1 VTTAFG
7 VSAEATSAV
16 VQADGKIVAA
26 GFANLDGADDF
37 ALVRYNSNGTLDASF
52 GTGGKVTTDIAHSP
66 DGAIAIVRQADEKFV
81 VAGNSYINGHFDFA
95 LARYNSNGSLDT
107 TFGTSGRVTTDI
119 GSPYEEAT
127 AVAVQPDGKIVVAGG
142 AVFGLFNDFVLVRY
156 NSNGTLDTTFGTG
169 GKVITNLAGVSA
181 QAYSV
186 AVQRDGKIV
195 VAGEANVG
203 GGYDFAL
210 VRYNSNG
217 TLDASFG
224 SRGQVFTDFGT
235 AQQGFSF
242 AQASALALQP
252 DGKIVLAGQAFLRQD
267 YDFALAR
274 YNING
279 TLDTSFGSGGRV
291 STDFATPNAG
301 ANSVAIQPDGM
312 IVAGGLAKSHLAL
325 VRYTT
330 RGGLDLNFGLGGKV
344 NTALGLNDSVD
355 SLAIKGDGKIVAV
368 GQTFNSS
375 DSSYHYALV
384 QYNSLG
390 ALDTSF
396 GTVGKVT
403 PVFGSSR
410 ERVSSVIVQL
420 DGKIVVAGGQATVN
434 GVNGGSDFALARFN

>member
-1 VTTAFG
+1 MQRKRKTSLKDMFRHKNALIAFAMVLVPTVT
-7 VSAEATSAV
+7 
-16 VQADGKIVAA
+16 
-26 GFANLDGADDF
+26 FAQT
-37 ALVRYNSNGTLDASF
+37 RSGTFDTSF

-66 DGAIAIVRQADEKFV
+66 DGAIAIVRQPDEKYV

-95 LARYNSNGSLDT
+95 LARYNSNGVLDT
-107 TFGTSGRVTTDI
+107 TFGTSGKVTTDL
-119 GSPYEEAT
+119 GSPYEEVT
-127 AVAVQPDGKIVVAGG
+127 AVALQPDGKIVVAGG
-142 AVFGLFNDFVLVRY
+142 AVLGLFNDFVLVRY
-156 NSNGTLDTTFGTG
+156 NTNGALDTTFGTG
-169 GKVITNLAGVSA
+169 GKVTTNLAGVSA

-195 VAGEANVG
+195 VAGGANVN

-224 SRGQVFTDFGT
+224 THGQVFTDFGT
-235 AQQGFSF
+235 ARQGFSF

-252 DGKIVLAGQAFLRQD
+252 DGKIVLAGQAYLGQD

-291 STDFATPNAG
+291 ITDFATPNAG
-301 ANSVAIQPDGM
+301 ANSVALQPDGM
-312 IVAGGLAKSHLAL
+312 IVAGGFAKNRLQL

-330 RGGLDLNFGLGGKV
+330 KGGFDLNFGIGGKV
-344 NTALGLNDSVD
+344 STALGLNDAVD
-355 SLAIKGDGKIVAV
+355 SLAIRGDGKIVAV
-368 GQTFNSS
+368 GQTFSS
-375 DSSYHYALV
+375 TDSAYHYALV

-396 GTVGKVT
+396 GTGGKVT
-403 PVFGSSR
+403 PVFGSAR
-410 ERVSSVIVQL
+410 ERAASVIAQL

-434 GVNGGSDFALARFN
+434 GVNGGSDFVLARFN

>member
-1 VTTAFG
+1 
-7 VSAEATSAV
+7 
-16 VQADGKIVAA
+16 
-26 GFANLDGADDF
+26 
-37 ALVRYNSNGTLDASF
+37 
-52 GTGGKVTTDIAHSP
+52 
-66 DGAIAIVRQADEKFV
+66 

-95 LARYNSNGSLDT
+95 VARYNSNGVLDT
-107 TFGTSGRVTTDI
+107 TFGTSGKVTTDL

-127 AVAVQPDGKIVVAGG
+127 SVALQPDGKIVVAGG

-156 NSNGTLDTTFGTG
+156 NTNGTLDTTFGAG

-195 VAGEANVG
+195 VAGEANVD

-210 VRYNSNG
+210 VRYNTNG
-217 TLDASFG
+217 TLDTTFG
-224 SRGQVFTDFGT
+224 TRGQVFTDFGT
-235 AQQGFSF
+235 VQQGFSF

-252 DGKIVLAGQAFLRQD
+252 DGKIVLAGNAYLGQD

-279 TLDTSFGSGGRV
+279 TLDTTFGSGGRV
-291 STDFATPNAG
+291 TTDFATPNAG
-301 ANSVAIQPDGM
+301 ANAVAIQPDGM
-312 IVAGGLAKSHLAL
+312 IVAGGLAKQSLAL
-325 VRYTT
+325 VRYNP
-330 RGGLDLNFGLGGKV
+330 RGGLDLNFGIGGKV
-344 NTALGLNDSVD
+344 FTAFGINGAVD
-355 SLAIKGDGKIVAV
+355 SLAIKGDGRIVAV
-368 GQTFNSS
+368 GQAFSTS
-375 DSSYHYALV
+375 DSTYHYALV

-396 GTVGKVT
+396 GTGGKVT
-403 PVFGSSR
+403 PVFGSLR
-410 ERVSSVIVQL
+410 ERVASVLVQL